1 MALSPTSV
9 GGRDFR
15 LEWDKKT
22 LSDIKKLGPK
32 ALGEIADV
40 TRDHVKARAPVAAHH
55 KDARSVKG
63 PLRQSI
69 KSRMMRK
76 RLGSMVIMHYYGYFL
91 EYGTKRGIE
100 PRNFVQRSVAAMASQ
115 IDDILYRAWTG

>member
-1 MALSPTSV
+1 MAFSPTSV

-22 LSDIKKLGPK
+22 LGDIKKLGPK

-40 TRDHVKARAPVAAHH
+40 TRDHVKARAPVGANH
-55 KDARSVKG
+55 KG
-63 PLRQSI
+63 PGKPLKQSI

-76 RLGSMVIMHYYGYFL
+76 RLGSMVIMRYYGFFL
-91 EYGTKRGIE
+91 HRGTKYITT
-100 PRNFVQRSVAAMASQ
+100 RNDFVDRSVAAMASQ